1 MNEVSITLSEW
12 ETCRPDPGTQLAG
25 VFLSDDAPVHRVAEE
40 LANSGRLEIVELAKG
55 LLIRA
60 SSYVGSVRLGSLRI
74 TIHPKISGAPLLS
87 LLRYAYGLRQ
97 IDLFSPVEYS
107 ISAHAFQDLLIHQL
121 AAEAVEL
128 LSRGLYRHYR
138 RVNQSLSSPKGRI
151 NIQELV
157 RQSGLAQAA
166 LPCVHHPRLRDCL
179 VNQVLLS
186 GLYLGVRIT
195 NDLMLR
201 THLRRIAG
209 RLGDD
214 VSPISLSRSTLM
226 RLHRET
232 DRLTA
237 AYRPAIA
244 IIELL
249 AANGGI
255 TLEDGQ
261 EVELPGFL
269 FDMNRFFQALL
280 SRFLRENLEG
290 YVVQD
295 EYRLKGM
302 MAYVPG
308 HNPRHCHAPEPRP
321 DWVVLKDRQIVS
333 ILDAKYRDLWNTSLP
348 REMLYQL
355 AIYALSQ
362 DANAHRS
369 AVILYPTLEA
379 NAREARIEICDPV
392 YGAGRAQVVL
402 RPVDLARLEELIS
415 TGSERKRVAFAL
427 WLAFGL

>member
-1 MNEVSITLSEW
+1 MNEISITLSEW
-12 ETCRPDPGTQLAG
+12 KTCRPDPGTQLAG
-25 VFLSDDAPVHRVAEE
+25 VFLSDDAAVRRGAEE
-40 LANSGRLEIVELAKG
+40 LSSSGRLEIIELAKG

-60 SSYVGSVRLGSLRI
+60 SSYVGSVRLGGLRI

-87 LLRYAYGLRQ
+87 LLRYAYSLRQ
-97 IDLFSPVEYS
+97 IDLFSPVEYGS
-107 ISAHAFQDLLIHQL
+107 AAHAFQDLLIHQL
-121 AAEAVEL
+121 AAEAAEL
-128 LSRGLYRHYR
+128 LSRGLYRQYR

-151 NIQELV
+151 NFQELA
-157 RQSGLAQAA
+157 RQSGLVQAA
-166 LPCVHHPRLRDCL
+166 LPCVHHPRLQDCL

-201 THLRRIAG
+201 THLRRVAG
-209 RLGDD
+209 RLGED
-214 VSPISLSRSTLM
+214 VSPIRLSRSILM

-249 AANGGI
+249 VANGGI

-261 EVELPGFL
+261 AVELQGFL
-269 FDMNRFFQALL
+269 FDMNCFFQALL

-295 EYRLKGM
+295 EYRLRGM

-308 HNPRHCHAPEPRP
+308 HNPRHRHAPEPRP
-321 DWVVLKDRQIVS
+321 DWVVLKDRHIVS

-362 DANAHRS
+362 ELPSS
-369 AVILYPTLEA
+369 AAILYPTLEA

-392 YGAGRAQVVL
+392 YGAGRAQVIL
-402 RPVDLARLEELIS
+402 RPVNLALLEELIS
-415 TGSERKRVAFAL
+415 TGSERKRMAFAHR
-427 WLAFGL
+427 LAFGL